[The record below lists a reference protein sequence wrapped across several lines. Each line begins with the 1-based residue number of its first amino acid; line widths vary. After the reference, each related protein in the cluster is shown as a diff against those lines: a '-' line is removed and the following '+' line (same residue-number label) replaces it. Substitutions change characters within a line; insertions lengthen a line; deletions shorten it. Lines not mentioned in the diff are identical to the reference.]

1 MPIMRSLNLKVKDL
15 KNRNKKIKSFTLGN
29 LFAELADLM
38 STVYSLENH
47 NGWPVILEKNSNEY
61 LNISINKTKGLSG
74 ITSLVPSTK

>member
-29 LFAELADLM
+29 LFAELVDLM